1 MSIPREQIEENLGTV
16 RGRMAAAAGRAGRR
30 PGEVKLVAVTK
41 SVGLDEILT
50 LSGMGVTD
58 MGENRPETSV
68 DKLRAMAGKVCRHMI
83 GNLQSRKV
91 RGAVD
96 LFDRID
102 AVDRIEM
109 AEALE
114 RRCAEVG
121 RIMPVLIEVNVSGE
135 ASKHGFQS
143 KEVSRVLDAIAAMP
157 HLRVEGLMTMAPAV
171 ENPEEIR
178 PVFRTLRVLAQTH
191 ALSVVSMGMSDDFEV
206 AIEEG
211 STEVRI
217 GSALFK

>member
-1 MSIPREQIEENLGTV
+1 
-16 RGRMAAAAGRAGRR
+16 MAAAAGRARRR
-30 PGEVKLVAVTK
+30 PGDVKLVAVTK
-41 SVGLDEILT
+41 SVGLDEMLA
-50 LSGMGVTD
+50 LAAMGVTD
-58 MGENRPETSV
+58 MGENRPEKSG

-83 GNLQSRKV
+83 GNLQRRKV
-91 RGAVD
+91 REAVD

-102 AVDRIEM
+102 AVDRTEL

-114 RRCAEVG
+114 RRCAEHD
-121 RIMPVLIEVNVSGE
+121 RIMPVLIEVNVAGE
-135 ASKHGFQS
+135 ASKHGFRLE
-143 KEVSRVLDAIAAMP
+143 EVSGALDKIAALS

-171 ENPEEIR
+171 ENLEEVR
-178 PVFRTLRVLAQTH
+178 PVFRALRALAQAH
-191 ALSVVSMGMSDDFEV
+191 GLSVVSMGMSEDFEI